1 MDISEYCKVILTAD
15 EASINQGTTNLCLYR
30 ILWVSLR
37 RHCRQKKIE
46 QAKLINIH
54 ACTNEPSLITWV
66 DAHWDQYVAIKYPEN
81 PSRRGPKPKAKTQD
95 IFRVLFLNLY
105 AVWQEDP
112 VGCLSFPRGENYYR
126 VNTRYNKLFVSKKI
140 IEIADL
146 LLALGFIDQWKGSEG
161 ARKYSRIWPTKKL
174 MEYFRS
180 GDFAEFLIDN
190 HMGRECIILRGDSVD
205 LDENSEAIDETD
217 STNRK
222 GKQGELDYD
231 DKNVPFD
238 IVSARELLQ
247 DYNALLRKTHI
258 DISSKEQPFN
268 ISEYYNRRLGRYE
281 TRKVSLRHDNKFV
294 RRIFYRG
301 DWTLGGRYH
310 GGWWQQIPSR
320 LRDQILIDDQY
331 TVEVDFSGFHISLA
345 YGLEGHQPPDDP
357 YALSVSI
364 GGLSK
369 EQQRKDVKLV
379 ALTAINAKD
388 RKAAFSAF
396 RDQRNRDQRGLPSSQ
411 KIKYTNTLLEQL
423 LDNFLKTNLPISHYL
438 CADKGVELMALDG
451 EITTQIMK
459 HFTYR
464 GVPILTVHDSYIV
477 ESSRE
482 RELMDVM
489 QSVTRKVV
497 GNHKFKMKQEQLSPN
512 MIQAFANQDK
522 QINAMDGYKSITSS
536 ITRTSGYL
544 TRYKAFQKYLED
556 YPQA

>member
-1 MDISEYCKVILTAD
+1 MT
-15 EASINQGTTNLCLYR
+15 
-30 ILWVSLR
+30 
-37 RHCRQKKIE
+37 
-46 QAKLINIH
+46 QAKDINNSRPLELH
-54 ACTNEPSLITWV
+54 RHSDHPAVRAWMDV
-66 DAHWDQYVAIKYPEN
+66 FWDRYLAASFPEN
-81 PSRRGPKPKAKTQD
+81 PSKRGPKAKSKPKPL
-95 IFRVLFLNLY
+95 FEVLFLDLY
-105 AVWQEDP
+105 DAWLEDP
-112 VGCLSFPRGENYYR
+112 DMCISFARGGNFYKVGS
-126 VNTRYNKLFVSKKI
+126 RYNKLSISKDI
-140 IEIADL
+140 IKIADAL
-146 LLALGFIDQWKGSEG
+146 LGQGFIGQKLGSES
-161 ARKYSRIWPTKKL
+161 AKKVTRIWPLKPL
-174 MEYFRS
+174 IAYFS
-180 GDFAEFLIDN
+180 AASFPEFLIDI
-190 HMGRECIILRGDSVD
+190 HQGRECIVLRDGKN
-205 LDENSEAIDETD
+205 ETEYQDET
-217 STNRK
+217 
-222 GKQGELDYD
+222 
-231 DKNVPFD
+231 VPFD
-238 IVSARELLQ
+238 VAQARTVLQ
-247 DYNALLRKTHI
+247 KYNALLRTTQV
-258 DISSKEQPFN
+258 DISSQEESVVVSQH
-268 ISEYYNRRLGRYE
+268 YNKKLKRNE
-281 TRKVSLRHDNKFV
+281 TRRVSLRHDNKFV

-357 YALSVSI
+357 YALPVSI

-423 LDNFLKTNLPISHYL
+423 LDNFLKTNLPISNYL

-512 MIQAFANQDK
+512 MIQTFTNQDK
-522 QINAMDGYKSITSS
+522 RINAMDGYKSITSS

-556 YPQA
+556 YPLA